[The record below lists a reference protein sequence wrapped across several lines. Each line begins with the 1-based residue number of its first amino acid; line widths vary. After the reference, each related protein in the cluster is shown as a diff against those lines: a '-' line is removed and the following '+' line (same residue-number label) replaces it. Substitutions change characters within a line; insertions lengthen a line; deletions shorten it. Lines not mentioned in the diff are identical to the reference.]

1 MKSRALLL
9 LQSHPYF
16 SHLTAK
22 QLATISSRVTVRRY
36 RRGAFVRLRGEPCEG
51 LYLIAAGA
59 VRLLRTSRR
68 GREQELHRLSPGQS
82 FGGVSALDGGP
93 MMASAQATQDTVLLL
108 LPGREFARL
117 AEQVPGMAVAVLRA
131 WARRLREL
139 SDLASDLALKPVL
152 PRVAGILLQL
162 SRNRTRFR
170 LPAQHELASMT
181 GTVREVATRA
191 LLEMERRGVVR
202 RLSGRRVVILERK
215 ELLRLRDLG

>member
-1 MKSRALLL
+1 MKSRASLL

-16 SHLTAK
+16 CGLTGK
-22 QLATISSRVTVRRY
+22 QLAAVSSRVTVRRY
-36 RRGAFVRLRGEPCEG
+36 RQGAFVRLRGEPCEG
-51 LYLIAAGA
+51 LYLIAAGT

-68 GREQELHRLSPGQS
+68 GKEQELHRLAAGQS

-93 MMASAQATQDTVLLL
+93 MMASAQAAQDTVILL
-108 LPGREFARL
+108 LPGREFAQL
-117 AEQVPGMAVAVLRA
+117 AEQIPGVAVAVLRA
-131 WARRLREL
+131 WAQRLREL

-152 PRVAGILLQL
+152 SRVAGMLLRL
-162 SRNRTRFR
+162 SRNKARIR

-191 LLEMERRGVVR
+191 LLELERRGVVR
-202 RLSGRRVVILERK
+202 RLPGRRVVILERK